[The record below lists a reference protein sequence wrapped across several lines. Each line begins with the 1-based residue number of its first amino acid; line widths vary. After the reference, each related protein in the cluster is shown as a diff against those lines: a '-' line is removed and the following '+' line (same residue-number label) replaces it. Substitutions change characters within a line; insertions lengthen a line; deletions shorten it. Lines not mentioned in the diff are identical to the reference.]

1 LFGICKGQ
9 NLLTPLTYWV
19 SQLVGAKGELAATIF
34 YCKIFSRFKLHFPY
48 PVQIRWKPNQ
58 LLKLRTV
65 PLVDLSDNSLR
76 IKSNGMRWKP
86 MVVHG
91 DHKSLS
97 TWTTSIITWVAQ
109 RAKLIEWNIVR
120 HYVSFGKTKLAPSRR
135 MVPNREWSLN
145 FIKKKTLN

>member
-1 LFGICKGQ
+1 LFVICNRQ
-9 NLLTPLTYWV
+9 HLLTPLPYRV

-48 PVQIRWKPNQ
+48 PVQIRWKLNQ
-58 LLKLRTV
+58 LLKLRTLL
-65 PLVDLSDNSLR
+65 LVDLSDNSLR

-109 RAKLIEWNIVR
+109 RAKLSEWNVGR
-120 HYVSFGKTKLAPSRR
+120 HYVSFGKTGNWHNPSRL
-135 MVPNREWSLN
+135 VPNRDSEM
-145 FIKKKTLN
+145 IT

>member
-1 LFGICKGQ
+1 M
-9 NLLTPLTYWV
+9 V
-19 SQLVGAKGELAATIF
+19 AAIF

-58 LLKLRTV
+58 LLKLRTLL
-65 PLVDLSDNSLR
+65 LVDPGDNSLR

-91 DHKSLS
+91 DHKSFS

-109 RAKLIEWNIVR
+109 RAKLVEWNVVR
-120 HYVSFGKTKLAPSRR
+120 HYVNFGKIGNWHNPSRL
-135 MVPNREWSLN
+135 VPNREWSLN
-145 FIKKKTLN
+145 FIKKSWIYVFVIKTYFIKQFNTIF